1 MNNKSPAYKS
11 EQIYAA
17 KPAYELDR
25 IVTQLT
31 TSWGNADT
39 TVRLIT
45 ISSTSAIPNATI
57 SFGINTGNP
66 TNFTALGLSPSPEDN
81 GLVAM
86 TAVQVITAQLAF
98 RVWDEL
104 IAGSLIESGGAG
116 ANITLNYS
124 SATIDNGTY
133 SHPLM
138 YDATLPK
145 AIAADQIWLSAN
157 WASNAD
163 SGMAIGAYGRTTLMH
178 EIGHALGLSHPG
190 AYNADP
196 GITVTYA
203 ANAEFAQDNRQYTL
217 MSYFGGYDSTIN
229 AWAQDNTLSTYTY
242 PQTPMVYDI
251 AAIQSLYGADT
262 TTRAGDTIY
271 GYNNN
276 FAADDQEK
284 PIFDFST
291 NSAPIFTIWDAG
303 GNDELDCSA
312 WNGNQT
318 IDLLPGSYSSVCGL
332 NNNVGIAFNTTI
344 EKAIGGM
351 GNDILIGNSADNILS
366 GGGGNDTI
374 DGSAGI
380 DTAIC
385 ASWATCTISGN
396 AVSATITDLTGI
408 NGTDS
413 LSNIENL
420 TFGTITVSTEA
431 AVNDAPIGEA
441 DNNTDNPFIEGGL
454 SVVGDSTVTGN
465 VLSNDTDAD
474 SALGLGETQ
483 SVQKVNDQPD
493 NVGLA
498 VAGLYGSLTLSAD
511 GSYSYILDS
520 TNMAIHALSAGQ
532 VFTDTFIYTVADAHG
547 ASSAPTTL
555 TISITN
561 NHNAPTLTAFASAV
575 AVGNEDS
582 TVPVTFADLQNQS
595 DAADL
600 DGSVDRFVVT
610 SLSSGSLNIGAS
622 AETATAWDA
631 LTNNS
636 LDAAHNAYW
645 TPDANANGILNAFTV
660 AAQDNDGLESAAIQA
675 TLAIAAVNDAPTL
688 TAFASAVAAGNEDS
702 TVPVTFAD
710 LQNQSDAAD
719 LDGSVDRFVV
729 TSLSSGSLN
738 IGSSAET
745 ATAWDALTNNSLDAA
760 HNAYWTPDAN
770 ANGILNAFTVAA
782 QDNDGLESSAIQAT
796 LAIAAVNDAPTLTA
810 FASAVAVGNE
820 DSTVQVTFADLQNQS
835 DSADLDGS
843 VDRFVI
849 TSLSSGSL
857 NIGASA
863 ETATAWDALTN
874 NSLDAAHNA
883 YWTPDANANGI
894 LNAFTVAA
902 QDNDGLESSAIQAT
916 LAIAAVNDAP
926 TLTAFASAVAVG
938 NEDSTVPVTF
948 ADLQNQGDAADL
960 DGSVDSFVVT
970 SLSSGSLKIGASAE
984 TATAWNA
991 LTNNSLDAAHNAY
1004 WTPGANANGI
1014 LNAFTVAAK
1023 DNDGLESAAIQ
1034 ATLAIAPVND
1044 APVVTEPLAI
1054 TYTDTVFDDIFSPAT
1069 GSFVAVDV
1077 DNDSLIYGISGAVD
1091 NGLTVSKA
1099 SRYGVLTLT
1108 KASGTYCFTPNDAA
1122 IESLTMNASARF
1134 TVTASDS
1141 SVTDS
1146 KALIIN
1152 IIQNGNTESNANDV
1166 LSGTSGN
1173 DKFNGLNGN
1182 DMIKGLAG
1190 ADTMVGGLGNDVY
1203 FVDDVG
1209 DRVTE
1214 TSTLST
1220 EIDTIKSSIS
1230 YQLRANAENLVLM
1243 ESSASI
1249 NGTGNG
1255 LNNRLAGNTGN
1266 NALKGGAGN
1275 DLLIGGLGK
1284 DTLSGGLGADVFDFK
1299 AVTETG
1305 ATAASCDIVVDFS
1318 SGQGD
1323 KIDLSDIDANA
1334 GIRANNAF
1342 SELRVGNHFS
1352 GMFDNQ
1358 GALYFDRS
1366 SHIVYGNND
1375 NDPTA
1380 DFSIRLAGVNSL
1392 TTEDFVL

>member
-45 ISSTSAIPNATI
+45 TSSTSAIPSATI

-190 AYNADP
+190 VYNADP

-229 AWAQDNTLSTYTY
+229 TWAQDNTLSTYTY

-332 NNNVGIAFNTTI
+332 NNNVGIAFNATI

-351 GNDILIGNSADNILS
+351 GSDILIGNSADNILS

-385 ASWATCTISGN
+385 ASWAACTISGN

-454 SVVGDSTVTGN
+454 SVVGDGTVTGN

-474 SALGLGETQ
+474 SALGLGETL
-483 SVQKVNDQPD
+483 SVQKVNDQLG

-498 VAGLYGSLTLSAD
+498 VAGLYGSLTLSVD

-520 TNMAIHALSAGQ
+520 ANIAIHALSVGQ
-532 VFTDTFIYTVADAHG
+532 VFTDTFIYTVTDAHG
-547 ASSAPTTL
+547 ASSAPTAL

-561 NHNAPTLTAFASAV
+561 NHN
-575 AVGNEDS
+575 
-582 TVPVTFADLQNQS
+582 
-595 DAADL
+595 
-600 DGSVDRFVVT
+600 
-610 SLSSGSLNIGAS
+610 
-622 AETATAWDA
+622 
-631 LTNNS
+631 
-636 LDAAHNAYW
+636 
-645 TPDANANGILNAFTV
+645 
-660 AAQDNDGLESAAIQA
+660 
-675 TLAIAAVNDAPTL
+675 APTL

-782 QDNDGLESSAIQAT
+782 QDNDGLES
-796 LAIAAVNDAPTLTA
+796 
-810 FASAVAVGNE
+810 
-820 DSTVQVTFADLQNQS
+820 
-835 DSADLDGS
+835 
-843 VDRFVI
+843 
-849 TSLSSGSL
+849 
-857 NIGASA
+857 
-863 ETATAWDALTN
+863 
-874 NSLDAAHNA
+874 
-883 YWTPDANANGI
+883 
-894 LNAFTVAA
+894 
-902 QDNDGLESSAIQAT
+902 
-916 LAIAAVNDAP
+916 
-926 TLTAFASAVAVG
+926 
-938 NEDSTVPVTF
+938 
-948 ADLQNQGDAADL
+948 
-960 DGSVDSFVVT
+960 
-970 SLSSGSLKIGASAE
+970 
-984 TATAWNA
+984 
-991 LTNNSLDAAHNAY
+991 
-1004 WTPGANANGI
+1004 
-1014 LNAFTVAAK
+1014 
-1023 DNDGLESAAIQ
+1023 AAIQ

-1054 TYTDTVFDDIFSPAT
+1054 TYTDTVFDDIFSLAT
-1069 GSFVAVDV
+1069 GSLVAADV

-1091 NGLTVSKA
+1091 NGLTVSKD

-1108 KASGTYCFTPNDAA
+1108 KASGIYCFTPNDAA
-1122 IESLTMNASARF
+1122 IESLTVNASARF
-1134 TVTASDS
+1134 TLTASDS
-1141 SVTDS
+1141 FVTDS
-1146 KALIIN
+1146 KTLIIN
-1152 IIQNGNTESNANDV
+1152 MSQSGNTESNGNDV

-1173 DKFNGLNGN
+1173 DRFNGLNGN
-1182 DMIKGLAG
+1182 DIIKGLAG
-1190 ADTMVGGLGNDVY
+1190 ADTMIGGLGNDVY

-1266 NALKGGAGN
+1266 NVLKGGAGN

-1284 DTLSGGLGADVFDFK
+1284 DTLSGGLGADVFDFN

-1334 GIRANNAF
+1334 GVRANNAF